1 VKNIGITRNHRP
13 LVNLPLTHQSKSARN
28 VDSKPIRQFNYRTN
42 KTVNSEEQTM
52 GLIKEFR
59 DFAMKGNVI
68 DLAVGVVIG
77 AAFGKIVSSLVA
89 NIIMP
94 PLNLLTAKYGVNFSD
109 MAYKIKTEAP
119 KLNADGTMVMKDGKP
134 DMLVQDYP
142 ILNYGPF
149 IQSVV
154 DFLLVAAAIF
164 VVIKLINTAK
174 ARFESQEEEKAVVAP
189 EDVLLLREIRDSLK
203 K

>member
-1 VKNIGITRNHRP
+1 
-13 LVNLPLTHQSKSARN
+13 
-28 VDSKPIRQFNYRTN
+28 
-42 KTVNSEEQTM
+42 M
-52 GLIKEFR
+52 GMLKEFR
-59 DFAMKGNVI
+59 DFAMRGNVI

-77 AAFGKIVSSLVA
+77 ASFGKIVSSLVA

-94 PLNLLTAKYGVNFSD
+94 PLNLLTAKYGVNFSEL
-109 MAYKIKTEAP
+109 AYKIRTEAP

-134 DMLVQDYP
+134 EMLSQDYP

-154 DFLLVAAAIF
+154 DFLLIALAIF
-164 VVIKLINTAK
+164 LVIKLINAAK
-174 ARFESQEEEKAVVAP
+174 ARFDKQSVESPAAPP
-189 EDVLLLREIRDSLK
+189 EDVLLLREIRDALK